1 MAQAA
6 RRVHRQPRG
15 LPRLARG
22 RRGPHPLLESGHGV
36 APLRPAPA
44 RSGRCC
50 SVPVTDADLAA
61 LAALLP
67 DDVELDPRAE
77 RFPGW
82 TTPATG
88 SAASS
93 RASGTRAAAG
103 RRRSWC
109 LDLGVEAEGEL
120 VGLQTLEGDDFGA
133 LRTVDSASWLVV
145 AARGRGIG
153 TAMRA
158 AALGLAF
165 DHLGAV
171 AAITS
176 AVLDNHAQPRG
187 LATPRLPR
195 QRPQPDPDR
204 DRRRRAPAPAAH
216 RWTRGGPPVT
226 ASRSR
231 GVEPCLRVVRRCERQ
246 RAASTARN
254 ASSPGSA
261 WTNRIRRFTVAA
273 P

>member
-1 MAQAA
+1 M
-6 RRVHRQPRG
+6 
-15 LPRLARG
+15 
-22 RRGPHPLLESGHGV
+22 
-36 APLRPAPA
+36 APLRPARCASAP
-44 RSGRCC
+44 CC

-77 RFPGW
+77 QFPGLEDSRDRQRRFVQGAW
-82 TTPATG
+82 HSRG
-88 SAASS
+88 SWSP
-93 RASGTRAAAG
+93 
-103 RRRSWC
+103 RSWC

-120 VGLQTLEGDDFGA
+120 VGLQSLEGDDFGA

-171 AAITS
+171 AAVTS
-176 AVLDNHAQPRG
+176 AVLDNHASLGVSR
-187 LATPRLPR
+187 RLGYAR
-195 QRPQPDPDR
+195 QRPEPHLDR

-216 RWTRGGPPVT
+216 GGHVAGRRPPGGGHRRRAVPARGSG
-226 ASRSR
+226 
-231 GVEPCLRVVRRCERQ
+231 CERQ